1 MPNISESEIKV
12 FVDAVT
18 QYFRALTGDAAS
30 VRASYL
36 SSGKETL
43 PTLDYTGLI
52 TVSGEYRG
60 AVYFT
65 AGHALVRQLLS
76 AMQEPD
82 HSELNLLDAVGEVAN
97 TLAGNARKLLGEAME
112 ISVPVTFRGSVDT
125 LQVPVRARPF
135 VIDIEWKRHTAT
147 VVVDVERC

>member
-1 MPNISESEIKV
+1 MANISEHEIKV

-18 QYFRALTGDAAS
+18 HYFRLLTGETAI

-36 SSGKETL
+36 SAGSARL

-65 AGHALVRQLLS
+65 AGQAMVRQLL
-76 AMQEPD
+76 AATHEPD
-82 HSELNLLDAVGEVAN
+82 HSDENLLDAVGEVAN
-97 TLAGNARKLLGEAME
+97 TLAGNARKRLGDAMD
-112 ISVPVTFRGSVDT
+112 ISVPVTFRGAVDR

-135 VIDIEWKRHTAT
+135 VIDIEWKRHTAA
-147 VVVDVERC
+147 VVVDIETL